1 MRKKDEEELA
11 RLEKSRELKIKSIQ
25 ENYQIKREKI
35 KNKEKL
41 IEKVMKTKE
50 DKDKHKEQNKKKEIL
65 MDNIKNY
72 YSDKIKELKE
82 KIDLEKYRNQLVR
95 SEQKKIDSVLKKIKD
110 DNL

>member
-11 RLEKSRELKIKSIQ
+11 RLEKSRELKIKSVQ
-25 ENYQIKREKI
+25 DNYQIKREKI

-41 IEKVMKTKE
+41 IEKVIKIKE
-50 DKDKHKEQNKKKEIL
+50 DKDKYKEQNKKKQIF

-82 KIDLEKYRNQLVR
+82 KIDLEKYRNNLVR
-95 SEQKKIDSVLKKIKD
+95 SEQKKIDSVLRKIKD